1 MFFSSV
7 LLLSFAGAA
16 LAAPAASAAAGSK
29 KNVYLATC
37 TTRGFDCGIPILCS
51 LFSTSPETA
60 SDSAIDAAAETSSVV
75 IYYNGPATPRTSP
88 SDIGTVS
95 SPARSWEG
103 ATRRTSLDVGD
114 FEGKIARDA
123 KGLEKSQIA
132 GSATLG
138 GEDFVCFKDG
148 QSTFQF
154 REGLLGF
161 RSANCLADYWCGS
174 IEI

>member
-1 MFFSSV
+1 
-7 LLLSFAGAA
+7 
-16 LAAPAASAAAGSK
+16 SAAAGSK

-37 TTRGFDCGIPILCS
+37 TTRGSGCAIPILCS
-51 LFSTSPETA
+51 LFSTSAETSA
-60 SDSAIDAAAETSSVV
+60 DSGVDAAAETSSTV
-75 IYYNGPATPRTSP
+75 IYYNGPANPRSSP
-88 SDIGTVS
+88 NDIGTVS

-123 KGLEKSQIA
+123 DDLAKSQIA
-132 GSATLG
+132 GSAKLDS
-138 GEDFVCFKDG
+138 EEFVCFRDG
-148 QSTFQF
+148 ESTFQF

-161 RSANCLADYWCGS
+161 RSVNCLADYWCAS